1 MHLFMEFLG
10 NLPQFHRIEQTAI
23 HLRTG
28 MQVCLHAGGVA
39 LDGEMV
45 DAVRLRWPG
54 QQENEATIVPA
65 EKFLHLHALEA
76 GILDVGS
83 RDHYIG
89 LFNTVRNTVPPIP
102 VTDPI
107 RRIGGMPKEV

>member
-1 MHLFMEFLG
+1 MHLYMEFLG
-10 NLPQFHRIEQTAI
+10 NLPQFHRVEQTAI

-28 MQVCLHAGGVA
+28 MQVRLHGGGIEQ
-39 LDGEMV
+39 DGETV
-45 DAVRLRWPG
+45 DAVLLRWPG
-54 QQENEATIVPA
+54 QPESEAAIVPA

-89 LFNTVRNTVPPIP
+89 LFNTVRNNVPPIP

-107 RRIGGMPKEV
+107 RRVGGNPQEA